1 MSLFSLLAL
10 TFGMVA
16 AAAERVPRP
25 AFALIAVSGSRRSTR
40 QLERRPAIRAARS
53 AERPLRIAVNQ
64 RSLRRLVEP
73 LRGAAAA
80 RAPGFG
86 C

>member
-16 AAAERVPRP
+16 AAVDRGPRP
-25 AFALIAVSGSRRSTR
+25 AFALIAVSGRRASLRSVEQRPAVEDDRRS
-40 QLERRPAIRAARS
+40 RPPRAGRIVRS
-53 AERPLRIAVNQ
+53 PVV
-64 RSLRRLVEP
+64 RLLEP
-73 LRGAAAA
+73 LRGASAA

-86 C
+86 R